1 MGFTK
6 RETIL
11 KYRLRPENR
20 LKVVYRSMISRCYD
34 EKNIAYKHYGQRG
47 ITVCDEWLQ
56 NPQTFY
62 DWSNENGYK
71 YIPRKNGWNTLTIDR
86 IDVNKGY
93 SPENCRWVDRVVQN
107 NNRRNIL
114 KHKCFDEFLTVT
126 EASKKYNISFNAL
139 TTRMS
144 RCGLTLEQAIKIGN
158 AKKQK
163 CDATLYEYNGEKYT
177 LKDLSKIF
185 NINSHTIYER
195 LQKGISLQ
203 DAVSVDAKWKLS
215 VCQLTT
221 ELKHIKTYNSI
232 TQAEIETRIKGSNIS
247 ACCKGKRKTA
257 GGYVWQYHE
266 KDLKN

>member
-34 EKNIAYKHYGQRG
+34 EKNIAYKHYGKRG

-93 SPENCRWVDRVVQN
+93 SPENCRWVDMKKQGSNKRDNVYFEYKGESRTLRDWCRVLNLPYPKMYYRVY
-107 NNRRNIL
+107 
-114 KHKCFDEFLTVT
+114 F
-126 EASKKYNISFNAL
+126 KKQ
-139 TTRMS
+139 
-144 RCGLTLEQAIKIGN
+144 TLEQAILGKEFKFVDEKPATNYRYIY
-158 AKKQK
+158 KQK
-163 CDATLYEYNGEKYT
+163 DVFVVEIKKKYYGRRKTLEDAIELRNSILAEMGLLEQLKEFELKGEK
-177 LKDLSKIF
+177 
-185 NINSHTIYER
+185 
-195 LQKGISLQ
+195 
-203 DAVSVDAKWKLS
+203 
-215 VCQLTT
+215 
-221 ELKHIKTYNSI
+221 
-232 TQAEIETRIKGSNIS
+232 
-247 ACCKGKRKTA
+247 
-257 GGYVWQYHE
+257 
-266 KDLKN
+266 